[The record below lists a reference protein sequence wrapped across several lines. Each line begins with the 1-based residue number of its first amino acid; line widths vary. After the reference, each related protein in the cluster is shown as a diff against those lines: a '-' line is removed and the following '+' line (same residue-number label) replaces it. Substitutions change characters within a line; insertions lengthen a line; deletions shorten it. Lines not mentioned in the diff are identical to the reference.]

1 MIVMSGGRP
10 RSLGAPTYPLP
21 RGRES
26 RSLAGGGSIDLHGG
40 RAATFEQ
47 IATSQPWA
55 WAVISKLVWAAA
67 RVPLHA
73 IQPTGDP
80 AAGGRERARG
90 SDLDRLVT
98 RPRPRT
104 RSFGLKAPMWWDL
117 LVHGRALIVKNRP
130 GPGQPPAELWN
141 VPWPTVETVADNSG
155 VIGFRVH
162 LSGSQPVAV
171 PVTDTI
177 YLELPG
183 GSPLEPLRRT
193 LRLEDAAV
201 TWQAASFD
209 NAVTPRG
216 AFLTDGKLDPRTL
229 ERLRTELEGMYTG
242 PDNAGRFGLFDQGL
256 KWAAMG
262 QSAVDVEL
270 LGQRRLTRE
279 EVCAAY
285 DVPPPLV
292 GILDHA
298 TYSNVDLLHT
308 ALYVDTLGPR
318 LTMVEDTLNGQLVDD
333 EPSWDGQWLEHNL
346 NELLKPLPEARM
358 RSYLMG
364 QQSSTTT
371 INERRRAENLEP
383 IDDPLADTVMIP
395 ANMLPVGVEPPPGVG
410 AGGGVPAQGASDAVT
425 AALLTGG
432 PPS

>member
-1 MIVMSGGRP
+1 MIVVSGGRP
-10 RSLGAPTYPLP
+10 RSLGAPSYPLP
-21 RGRES
+21 RGSES
-26 RSLAGGGSIDLHGG
+26 RGLASSGSLDLYGG

-73 IQPTGDP
+73 YQPVGD
-80 AAGGRERARG
+80 AAGGGRERARG

-98 RPRPRT
+98 KPRPRT
-104 RSFGLKAPMWWDL
+104 RAFPLKAAMWWDL
-117 LVHGRALIVKNRP
+117 LVHGRHLIVKARG
-130 GPGQPPAELWN
+130 GPGQPPHQLWN
-141 VPWPTVETVADNSG
+141 VPWPAVETVADNSG
-155 VIGFRVH
+155 VIGFIVN
-162 LSGSQPVAV
+162 LPGTSPIAV
-171 PVTDTI
+171 PVSDTI

-201 TWQAASFD
+201 TWQHSNFD
-209 NAVTPRG
+209 NSVTPRG
-216 AFLTDGKLDPRTL
+216 AFLTDDKLDPKTL
-229 ERLRTELEGMYTG
+229 ERLRQELTG
-242 PDNAGRFGLFDQGL
+242 LYSGPENAGRFGLFDQGL
-256 KWAAMG
+256 KWTAMG
-262 QSAVDVEL
+262 QSAVDVDL
-270 LGQRRLTRE
+270 LGQRRLSRE

-318 LTMVEDTLNGQLVDD
+318 LTMVEDTFNGQLVDE
-333 EPSWDGQWLEHNL
+333 EPAWDGQWLEHNL

-371 INERRRAENLEP
+371 INERRKAENLAP

-395 ANMLPVGVEPPPGVG
+395 ANMLPVGVDTPPGVG
-410 AGGGVPAQGASDAVT
+410 GGGGVPAQGAADAVT
-425 AALLTGG
+425 AALLQGA
-432 PPS
+432 PQ